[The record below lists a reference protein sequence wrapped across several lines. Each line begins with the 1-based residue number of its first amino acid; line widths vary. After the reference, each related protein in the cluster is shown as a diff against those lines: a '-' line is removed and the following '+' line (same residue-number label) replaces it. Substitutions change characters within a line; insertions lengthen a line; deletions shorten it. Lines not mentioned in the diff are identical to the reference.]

1 MISQYFKTL
10 YINSIFFDGA
20 SIEDMLAAKEKTE
33 LGFKKRVKAERK
45 FLKKNKG
52 MASCYDYM
60 GALNKAKQGDLFNT
74 YFKFTIVRNPWDRI
88 ASVYDHLFGEDTVDH
103 EKFTSWVKKIS
114 SSRKNL
120 NQYNLIYDKN
130 EESLLDFIGKYENL
144 DTGYTYLK
152 SKINN
157 GSELDVTEKQLAT
170 TSYTKYYNQ
179 ETIDLIANLC
189 SKDIEHFSYDF
200 NEIKSSGVI
209 ENTPPSIKIS
219 NKNSASDLSD
229 QDLFDHLIACSG
241 ITPEST
247 VVEVVINKNTDNS
260 INVFKEYLKE
270 NYVEIDINDL
280 INGDIPEN
288 SDYVVVKNIL
298 NKIKSPKALVKLLK
312 FVDVLKTSNTSVI
325 FTVNTASSQK
335 KSKINRHT
343 GVSFSEKNI
352 VKLANKNGWVC
363 QPLTSLTKDNNM
375 TYLISSSDLEIPVDN
390 QDEAEVGF

>member
-20 SIEDMLAAKEKTE
+20 PIEDMLAAKEETE

-60 GALNKAKQGDLFNT
+60 GALNKAKQSDLFNT

-88 ASVYDHLFGEDTVDH
+88 ASVYDHLFGNSTVDH
-103 EKFTSWVKKIS
+103 EKFADWVKKIS

-144 DTGYTYLK
+144 DTCYTYLK

-157 GSELDVTEKQLAT
+157 GSELEVTEKQLVT

-179 ETIDLIANLC
+179 ETIDLVAGLC

-200 NEIKSSGVI
+200 NEIKSSGVV
-209 ENTPPSIKIS
+209 ENSQSSIKIS
-219 NKNSASDLSD
+219 DKISASDLSD
-229 QDLFDHLIACSG
+229 QDLFNHLIACSG
-241 ITPEST
+241 ITPESM
-247 VVEVVINKNTDNS
+247 VVEVVINKDVNS
-260 INVFKEYLKE
+260 TNVFKEYLKN
-270 NYVEIDINDL
+270 NYVEIDIHDL
-280 INGDIPEN
+280 IKGNIPEDT
-288 SDYVVVKNIL
+288 DYVVVKNIL

-335 KSKINRHT
+335 KSKINKHT

-363 QPLTSLTKDNNM
+363 QALTSLTKDNNM

>member
-20 SIEDMLAAKEKTE
+20 PVEEMLSSKEKTE
-33 LGFKKRVKAERK
+33 LEFKKRAKAERK

-88 ASVYDHLFGEDTVDH
+88 ASVYDHLFGDGSVDH
-103 EKFTSWVKKIS
+103 EKFADWVKKIS

-144 DTGYTYLK
+144 DTCYTYLK

-157 GSELDVTEKQLAT
+157 GNELEVTEKQLAT

-179 ETIDLIANLC
+179 ETIDLVADLC
-189 SKDIEHFSYDF
+189 SKDIEHFNYDF
-200 NEIKSSGVI
+200 NEIKSSGVV
-209 ENTPPSIKIS
+209 ENSPSSIKIS
-219 NKNSASDLSD
+219 DKISSSDLSD
-229 QDLFDHLIACSG
+229 QDLFNHLIACSG
-241 ITPEST
+241 ITPESM
-247 VVEVVINKNTDNS
+247 VVEVVINKDVNNTS
-260 INVFKEYLKE
+260 VFKEYLKN
-270 NYVEIDINDL
+270 NYVEIDIHDL
-280 INGDIPEN
+280 IKGNIPEN
-288 SDYVVVKNIL
+288 AEYVVVKNIL

-325 FTVNTASSQK
+325 FTVNAASSQK
-335 KSKINRHT
+335 KRKINKHT

-363 QPLTSLTKDNNM
+363 QALTSLTKDNNM
-375 TYLISSSDLEIPVDN
+375 TYLMSSSDLEIPKDN

>member
-1 MISQYFKTL
+1 MISQYFQVL

-20 SIEDMLAAKEKTE
+20 PIEEMLASKEKTE
-33 LGFKKRVKAERK
+33 LEFKKRAKAERR

-60 GALNKAKQGDLFNT
+60 GALNKAKQGDLFNS

-103 EKFTSWVKKIS
+103 EKFTGWIKKIS

-144 DTGYTYLK
+144 NTCYTYLK
-152 SKINN
+152 STINN

-179 ETIDLIANLC
+179 ETIDLVAGLC

-200 NEIKSSGVI
+200 NEIKSSGVVI
-209 ENTPPSIKIS
+209 ENAPSSIKIS
-219 NKNSASDLSD
+219 TKNSASDLSD

-247 VVEVVINKNTDNS
+247 VVEVVINKDTNS
-260 INVFKEYLKE
+260 TNVFKEYLKD
-270 NYVEIDINDL
+270 NYVEIDIHDL
-280 INGDIPEN
+280 IKGDIPEN
-288 SDYVVVKNIL
+288 ADYFVVKNIL
-298 NKIKSPKALVKLLK
+298 NKIKSPRALVKLLE

-363 QPLTSLTKDNNM
+363 QALTSLTKDNNM
-375 TYLISSSDLEIPVDN
+375 TYLISAADLEIPGDN
-390 QDEAEVGF
+390 HDEAEVGF